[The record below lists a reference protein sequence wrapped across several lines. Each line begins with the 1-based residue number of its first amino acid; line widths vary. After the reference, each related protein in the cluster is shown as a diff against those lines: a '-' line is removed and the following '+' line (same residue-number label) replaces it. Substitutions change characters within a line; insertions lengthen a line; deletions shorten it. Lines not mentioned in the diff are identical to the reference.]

1 MRTITTILLL
11 LAFQSPVWATDYYF
25 RADGGNKQEC
35 TGKVDAPKKINRQ
48 CSWGFAEFDI
58 VPTSKNQDRFIIS
71 GKGGLHFSVKPVEE
85 IKIKTDF
92 SVYKNHLSYYT
103 DRAFLGHSVII
114 RRSHKGES
122 PDLFKLIY
130 VGKDK

>member
-25 RADGGNKQEC
+25 RSDGGNKQEC